1 MQPPRWP
8 GSEKGSST
16 HNAKLFTTQPGAPT
30 GSGSRSQAEE
40 AGQEEKDRSGCYRY
54 RWGGRRGCCELKP
67 AECLRSALLVALA
80 SSCGLR
86 SRGRRSWLGTGE
98 PAEEESESCFVQP
111 KPRSLGGE
119 STISDKAQKE
129 NLPPLEKLKIS
140 AASTAN
146 GVKSLHDQ
154 PLAKDAADP
163 LGSPEKIQP
172 LEGPQE
178 SGPLQQDGKDETP
191 GAGGQKDVEAVPEA
205 QPLEGNAETE
215 PLGTEA
221 RHQPLRAAGERDSPG
236 AVGDTETPQTA
247 REMKPLRRAGK
258 IPPPEAGR
266 ASQPPPKPQLLD
278 TVPTETE
285 APEILEGHQPVE
297 TAEEHQLQETLG
309 RDEQSQLLET
319 MSKGKGFLEI
329 SEGSQLVEAA
339 VKNDLIP
346 KTPEGLVNMEQIQPE
361 GIVGSVEHPAGTL
374 GTGTNVEI
382 VRKIHTKKEDQN
394 IEGETGEEVGTGM
407 EKVSERAETKE
418 EETGGAV
425 ELPAAI

>member
-1 MQPPRWP
+1 MNDQKVT
-8 GSEKGSST
+8 SAMYFST
-16 HNAKLFTTQPGAPT
+16 T
-30 GSGSRSQAEE
+30 
-40 AGQEEKDRSGCYRY
+40 
-54 RWGGRRGCCELKP
+54 
-67 AECLRSALLVALA
+67 
-80 SSCGLR
+80 
-86 SRGRRSWLGTGE
+86 
-98 PAEEESESCFVQP
+98 EESESCFVHL
-111 KPRSLGGE
+111 KPRTLGGE

-163 LGSPEKIQP
+163 LGCPEKIQP

-178 SGPLQQDGKDETP
+178 SGPLQQDGRDETP

-221 RHQPLRAAGERDSPG
+221 RHQPLRTVGERVSPG

-266 ASQPPPKPQLLD
+266 ESQSPAKPQLLD

-361 GIVGSVEHPAGTL
+361 GIVGSVERLAGPL
-374 GTGTNVEI
+374 GTGTNMEM

-394 IEGETGEEVGTGM
+394 IEG
-407 EKVSERAETKE
+407 KRCC
-418 EETGGAV
+418 
-425 ELPAAI
+425 

>member
-1 MQPPRWP
+1 LTCISIILFLAMNDQ
-8 GSEKGSST
+8 KVTST
-16 HNAKLFTTQPGAPT
+16 T
-30 GSGSRSQAEE
+30 
-40 AGQEEKDRSGCYRY
+40 
-54 RWGGRRGCCELKP
+54 
-67 AECLRSALLVALA
+67 
-80 SSCGLR
+80 
-86 SRGRRSWLGTGE
+86 
-98 PAEEESESCFVQP
+98 EESESCSVQP
-111 KPRSLGGE
+111 KPRTLGGE
-119 STISDKAQKE
+119 STIYDKAQKE

-154 PLAKDAADP
+154 
-163 LGSPEKIQP
+163 
-172 LEGPQE
+172 QE

-191 GAGGQKDVEAVPEA
+191 GAGGQKDVEAVTEA

-221 RHQPLRAAGERDSPG
+221 RHQPLRTAGERDSPG

-258 IPPPEAGR
+258 IPPLEAGR
-266 ASQPPPKPQLLD
+266 ESQPPAKPQLLD

-361 GIVGSVEHPAGTL
+361 GIVGSVERPAGTL
-374 GTGTNVEI
+374 ETGTNMAM
-382 VRKIHTKKEDQN
+382 VRKVHTKKVDHN
-394 IEGETGEEVGTGM
+394 IEGETGEEVGTEM
-407 EKVSERAETKE
+407 EKVSERAETKG

-425 ELPAAI
+425 DLPAATRYGDGRVNGHSVI